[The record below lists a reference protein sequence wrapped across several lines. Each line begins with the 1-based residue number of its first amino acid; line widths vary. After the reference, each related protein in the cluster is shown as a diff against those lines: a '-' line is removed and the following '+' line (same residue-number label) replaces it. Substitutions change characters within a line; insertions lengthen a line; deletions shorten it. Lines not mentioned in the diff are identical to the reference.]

1 MKIKL
6 FTHTDLDGIGCA
18 IIGRYAFGSDVDIEY
33 VDYDN
38 VNDNVAI
45 FINDN
50 NYRFYDKVF
59 ITDISINE
67 RIANTIDKLPLAG
80 NFQLLDHHE
89 TALWL
94 NKYDWA
100 TVRVEEVL
108 IDSDRETD
116 KTSGTYMFYRYL
128 LERENDWSLYHVN
141 ECQIYNFA
149 DIVRK
154 YDTWQW
160 KNKYNDT
167 TPKQWNDLYYILGR
181 ERFIEQTLGKIIN
194 SDVKLNKN
202 DLILLELEQEKIDRY
217 IEGKYKNLIIK
228 NIQGYATGIV
238 FAEQYHSELGNRL
251 SEMHPGLDFIT
262 IINIDK
268 SVSYR
273 TTKDYI
279 HLGND
284 IAKIYSGGGHAQAA
298 GSPISEKV
306 KEIILNNI
314 FQ

>member
-18 IIGRYAFGSDVDIEY
+18 IIGKYAFGSDIDIEY
-33 VDYDN
+33 VDYHN
-38 VNDNVAI
+38 VNDIVAM

-50 NYRFYDKVF
+50 DYRFYDKVF

-67 RIANTIDKLPLAG
+67 TIADTIERLPLAD

-94 NKYDWA
+94 NKYNWA
-100 TVRVEEVL
+100 NVTVEDRL
-108 IDSDRETD
+108 IDNNETD
-116 KTSGTYMFYRYL
+116 KTSGTYMFYEHL
-128 LERENDWSLYHVN
+128 LNNEEKWSLYHIN
-141 ECQIYNFA
+141 EFKVLSFA

-160 KNKYNDT
+160 KNKYNDII
-167 TPKQWNDLYYILGR
+167 PKQWNDLYYILGR
-181 ERFIEQTLGKIIN
+181 ERFIEQTLSKIVN
-194 SDVKLNKN
+194 NDVKLNKN
-202 DLILLELEQEKIDRY
+202 DLMLLELEQEKIDRY
-217 IEGKYKNLIIK
+217 IENKYKNIIIK

-251 SEMHPGLDFIT
+251 SEMHQGLDFIT

-284 IAKIYSGGGHAQAA
+284 IAKIYNGGGHAQAA
-298 GSPISEKV
+298 GSPISDKV